1 MVTDFNTEAGSNLV
15 FPLSGHNLG
24 VGSSNLDTSEKA
36 GLVVH
41 VSNDAAEVLVA
52 TDRAVVRALGTGV
65 AIGRPAEGVA
75 SELGLSTE
83 QGVFLLNAVPG
94 CFIGDFSGVPN
105 LVGKVAEVSVG
116 RNELLEGAI
125 FPLPRLA
132 VDHDVVATA
141 ERIAE
146 DSDGLEDDLRVLS
159 AGLVAR

>member
-1 MVTDFNTEAGSNLV
+1 MVTDFNTEAGANLV
-15 FPLSGHNLG
+15 LPLAGHDLS
-24 VGSSNLDTSEKA
+24 VGSGNLDASEEA

-52 TDRAVVRALGTGV
+52 TNRAVVRALGTGV

-75 SELGLSTE
+75 SELGLSAE
-83 QGVFLLNAVPG
+83 QRVFLLNAVPALL
-94 CFIGDFSGVPN
+94 IGDFSGVPN
-105 LVGKVAEVSVG
+105 LGGEVAEVSVG
-116 RNELLEGAI
+116 GDELLEGAI

-146 DSDGLEDDLRVLS
+146 DSDGLEDDFGVLS
-159 AGLVAR
+159 AGLVAG